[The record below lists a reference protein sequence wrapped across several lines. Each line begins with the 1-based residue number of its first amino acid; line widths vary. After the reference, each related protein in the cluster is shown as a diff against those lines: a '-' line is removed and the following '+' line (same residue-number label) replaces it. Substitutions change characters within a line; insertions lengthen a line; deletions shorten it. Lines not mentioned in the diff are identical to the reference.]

1 MKGSRKLFS
10 ESLSSWLFL
19 RGVVF
24 KFHLGKFAVM
34 WFVIFGFANCLNP
47 LLQFFLN
54 GIKLEVLCFHK
65 LPVFCGQVI
74 TRRHSRVDIYKITIF
89 IIQVRHDEGKIF
101 DMLLEACHQGFPG
114 IYFHF
119 TIALVL
125 HDVKLCQ
132 FAVSVSLY

>member
-1 MKGSRKLFS
+1 M
-10 ESLSSWLFL
+10 
-19 RGVVF
+19 
-24 KFHLGKFAVM
+24 
-34 WFVIFGFANCLNP
+34 
-47 LLQFFLN
+47 
-54 GIKLEVLCFHK
+54 
-65 LPVFCGQVI
+65 
-74 TRRHSRVDIYKITIF
+74 DIYKITIF

-132 FAVSVSLY
+132 FVLICANLSQFVTTYHNL